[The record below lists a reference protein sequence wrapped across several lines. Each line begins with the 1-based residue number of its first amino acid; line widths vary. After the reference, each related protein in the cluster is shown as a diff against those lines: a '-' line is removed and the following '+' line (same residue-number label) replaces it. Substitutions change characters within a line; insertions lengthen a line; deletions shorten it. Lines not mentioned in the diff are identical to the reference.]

1 MSANYK
7 FELVGVLGHPVAEN
21 PTCVMQE
28 AAFAALGL
36 PWRYLTMDV
45 APAFLPDAIRG
56 VRALGMQGVNL
67 TIPHKVAVLP
77 LLDDVSPDAAR
88 IGAVNTVI
96 VGEDG
101 TLEGRNTDAFGFVES
116 VRAEQPDVAF
126 DRGAAAVIGAGG
138 ASRAVIAALQEAGC
152 PEIRL
157 INRTAERAAD
167 LARSFGAPVKPVSWS
182 SREEALGGAA
192 LVVNTTSLGMTGQPP
207 LELALGALATDAVVC
222 DIVYAPRQTAL
233 LRDAARRGNRT
244 VGGLG
249 MLLHQARPGFAA
261 WFGVMPEVTDELR
274 RFVEA
279 E

>member
-1 MSANYK
+1 MMPTGATRLAGILGWPVKHSRSPRLHGFWLDKLGIDGAYLP
-7 FELVGVLGHPVAEN
+7 FAVRPADLERVLR
-21 PTCVMQE
+21 C
-28 AAFAALGL
+28 L
-36 PWRYLTMDV
+36 
-45 APAFLPDAIRG
+45 APMGIA
-56 VRALGMQGVNL
+56 GVNL
-67 TIPHKVAVLP
+67 TLPHKEAALAVMDRVDPVA
-77 LLDDVSPDAAR
+77 SR